1 MTALAGRTARGGAVT
16 IVSHGFKLGISIIA
30 TAVLAR
36 LLTPGDYGLVG
47 MVAVVTS
54 FASLFKDMGLSLA
67 TVQKSEI
74 NDRQLSTLFWVNVAL
89 SVLVALVI
97 VIAAPWVARF
107 YGESKLTS
115 ITMVTAAGFPLG
127 GLAVQHEALLK
138 RQMRFF
144 ALSAIAF
151 VSVVAGYVIG
161 ISLAWYGAGYWAL
174 VFGQLGVLAVG
185 AMGVWLVCRW
195 RPGLPRRD
203 SGVLSM
209 LAFGRNVTG
218 YSTINY
224 LAGNVDT
231 LLIGRFCGPQQLG
244 FYSKASQLIG
254 LPTNQISEP
263 IAAVTIPA
271 LSRLNDSP
279 ERYRQA
285 YLRVMQSIL
294 MVTMPCIAFMI
305 GTADWLVQLILGPQW
320 SATTPI
326 FVWMG
331 LAALLQPINTTGWLL
346 VTQGRSQH
354 MLYWSVMSAPLTILL
369 IVVGLWWGP
378 IGVAASY
385 AIGRMCILYPLMYWF
400 VGRIGPVRTRDFYRL
415 LAPFVCASTCALL
428 ACLAFR
434 AFASSVIP
442 LTGCVVSLGITVA
455 TDLLALSVLPAGRSA
470 LWDIKRSM
478 SLLVAVESPAQA
490 RD

>member
-1 MTALAGRTARGGAVT
+1 
-16 IVSHGFKLGISIIA
+16 
-30 TAVLAR
+30 
-36 LLTPGDYGLVG
+36 
-47 MVAVVTS
+47 
-54 FASLFKDMGLSLA
+54 
-67 TVQKSEI
+67 
-74 NDRQLSTLFWVNVAL
+74 
-89 SVLVALVI
+89 
-97 VIAAPWVARF
+97 
-107 YGESKLTS
+107 
-115 ITMVTAAGFPLG
+115 
-127 GLAVQHEALLK
+127 
-138 RQMRFF
+138 
-144 ALSAIAF
+144 
-151 VSVVAGYVIG
+151 
-161 ISLAWYGAGYWAL
+161 
-174 VFGQLGVLAVG
+174 
-185 AMGVWLVCRW
+185 
-195 RPGLPRRD
+195 
-203 SGVLSM
+203 M

-244 FYSKASQLIG
+244 FYSKASQLVG

-478 SLLVAVESPAQA
+478 SLLVAVESPAEA